1 MESPAPASRCRPPV
15 GKKLPQRLCDA
26 VWRIDCI
33 LSITR
38 KSAARYAAIN
48 CARPLAR
55 FPSPRRGEG
64 GEQGEP
70 GEGRSDYRESE
81 SPSPQPSPLRGEGA
95 PTHCARHPLDQ
106 HAHSPVDGRPCP
118 LSHPTRTPMPAK
130 QKPPRLPSI
139 PAEALS
145 ERQKQLMEAIRT
157 GPRGRVSQGGPFG
170 VYLHAPE
177 FGDLVQRLG
186 AHCRYKTGVA
196 PRLSES
202 AILCTARQWRAQY
215 EWHAHAAIAEK
226 AGVAP
231 ETIRDVK
238 AGRAPKKAP
247 KDERAIYDFV
257 AELYKTRRVSERTY
271 KRVQAILGDATTVE
285 LVGILGYYATVAMM
299 LDV

>member
-1 MESPAPASRCRPPV
+1 
-15 GKKLPQRLCDA
+15 
-26 VWRIDCI
+26 
-33 LSITR
+33 
-38 KSAARYAAIN
+38 
-48 CARPLAR
+48 
-55 FPSPRRGEG
+55 
-64 GEQGEP
+64 
-70 GEGRSDYRESE
+70 
-81 SPSPQPSPLRGEGA
+81 
-95 PTHCARHPLDQ
+95 
-106 HAHSPVDGRPCP
+106 
-118 LSHPTRTPMPAK
+118 MPAK
-130 QKPPRLPSI
+130 QKPARLPSI

-196 PRLSES
+196 PRLSEF

-238 AGRAPKKAP
+238 AARAPKKAP

-271 KRVQAILGDATTVE
+271 KRVQAILGDVATVE

-299 LDV
+299 LDVFRVPLPEGAMPPFAEK